1 MMQDFSTSSVSR
13 APELEIEIKIRHGR
27 FFCIYQTVSTVN
39 FILDISKTD
48 ARYIA
53 RGLEIT

>member
-1 MMQDFSTSSVSR
+1 MQDFSTSSVSW

-27 FFCIYQTVSTVN
+27 FFFIYQTVSTGN

>member
-1 MMQDFSTSSVSR
+1 MHDFSMSSVSW
-13 APELEIEIKIRHGR
+13 APELEIEIKIRYGR
-27 FFCIYQTVSTVN
+27 FFFIYQTVRTGN